1 LAARPQSEFWPPE
14 WLRENMMLLRID
26 KKTGKIASSGTKD
39 AVNIW
44 FKKGTQ
50 PDDVAPEKG
59 SVGVQ
64 DFIMGAP

>member
-1 LAARPQSEFWPPE
+1 
-14 WLRENMMLLRID
+14 MMLLRID
-26 KKTGKIASSGTKD
+26 KKTGKIASSGSKD

-59 SVGVQ
+59 AVGVQ